1 MFDGLIIPILLFKPT
16 RIFGIIASFCFHL
29 FNAVVF
35 QIGIFPFLSL
45 GFLIF
50 FIQPKTVEKIFL
62 NQKNQQT
69 QNLNFKYKKLTKL
82 CMIAYLVIQIILP
95 IRHWFIKD
103 DVLWT
108 EEGHRLS
115 WRMMLRAKTGN
126 CKVHIF
132 NHTYNRRFKVNLND
146 YLTGKQQKNLATKPD
161 FMWQFAQ
168 RLKRI
173 RKER

>member
-1 MFDGLIIPILLFKPT
+1 
-16 RIFGIIASFCFHL
+16 
-29 FNAVVF
+29 
-35 QIGIFPFLSL
+35 
-45 GFLIF
+45 
-50 FIQPKTVEKIFL
+50 
-62 NQKNQQT
+62 
-69 QNLNFKYKKLTKL
+69 
-82 CMIAYLVIQIILP
+82 MIAYLVIQIILP

-168 RLKRI
+168 RLK
-173 RKER
+173 KEYAKKGDSISVYFKSKASMENHTNLLLIPKKT